1 MKKMRKLF
9 VVFVL
14 AVSLFTLT
22 GCSKE
27 FKKAGITITLDS
39 SFHESEHEDFQVV
52 YLSNKFGFSGNGENK
67 SELVTSNIA
76 TLEEYSKAVLE
87 VAKKDD
93 LVMENVYEE
102 ENKISFQYTFFTQDV
117 EGEEFKYMIITK
129 EGKDK
134 FYVMNLWCL
143 ESNFNDK
150 TKTKMMD
157 WAKSIKVE

>member
-14 AVSLFTLT
+14 ALSLFTLT

-39 SFHESEHEDFQVV
+39 TFHESENVAFQVV
-52 YLSNKFGFSGNGENK
+52 YLSNKYGFSGNGESK
-67 SELVTSNIA
+67 SDLSANGID
-76 TLEEYSKAVLE
+76 TLNEYSKAVLE
-87 VAKKDD
+87 VAKKDN
-93 LVMENVYEE
+93 LVMENYYEE
-102 ENKISFQYTFFTQDV
+102 ENKVGFQYTFFSQEV
-117 EGEEFKYMIITK
+117 EGRDFRYMIITK
-129 EGKDK
+129 EGKEK

>member
-9 VVFVL
+9 AAFVL
-14 AVSLFTLT
+14 ALSLFTLT

-39 SFHESEHEDFQVV
+39 SFHESENVAFQVV
-52 YLSNKFGFSGNGENK
+52 YLSNKFGFSGNGESK

-102 ENKISFQYTFFTQDV
+102 GNKISFQYAFFTQDV
-117 EGEEFKYMIITK
+117 EGRNFRYMIITK

>member
-9 VVFVL
+9 VAFVL
-14 AVSLFTLT
+14 AFSLFTLT

-27 FKKAGITITLDS
+27 FKEAGITITLDS
-39 SFHESEHEDFQVV
+39 SFHKSENVAFQVL
-52 YLSNKFGFSGNGENK
+52 YLSSKYGFSGNGESK
-67 SELVTSNIA
+67 SALSSSSIT
-76 TLEEYSKAVLE
+76 TLDEYSKAVLE
-87 VAKKDD
+87 VAKKDN
-93 LVMENVYEE
+93 LVMENVYEDG
-102 ENKISFQYTFFTQDV
+102 NKISFQYTFFTQEV
-117 EGEEFKYMIITK
+117 ERRNFRYMIITK